1 METIKKYN
9 NRKLYSKTQSKYVT
23 LPYLVA
29 KLKNKE
35 SFTVVNA
42 KGEDITNKVL
52 RQALVDATLTDEQ
65 VKSILV
71 GE

>member
-9 NRKLYSKTQSKYVT
+9 NRKLYSKTQSKYIT
-23 LPYLVA
+23 LPYLVN
-29 KLKNKE
+29 KLRNKE
-35 SFTVVNA
+35 AFTVVNA

-52 RQALVDATLTDEQ
+52 KQALVDATLTDEQ
-65 VKSILV
+65 VRKLLT

>member
-1 METIKKYN
+1 METIKKYK

-35 SFTVVNA
+35 SFTVVND
-42 KGEDITNKVL
+42 KNEDITSKVL
-52 RQALVDATLTDEQ
+52 KQALVDATLTDEQ